1 MKNNDLAKVAQNL
14 AKLNESPMA
23 WYLLGAVDDNY
34 RFCTQLLDCRSVRKE
49 SSSNVNE
56 LKEQGAGK

>member
-1 MKNNDLAKVAQNL
+1 MKTNELSKVAQNL

-49 SSSNVNE
+49 SSSNENV
-56 LKEQGAGK
+56 LKTQESGK

>member
-49 SSSNVNE
+49 SSSNVNA
-56 LKEQGAGK
+56 LKKQWAGK